1 MTITSGERPLALA
14 APLAFGVIGFEQLLH
29 TGPDVALPAYE
40 VLHWVS
46 DSLLALPLALAAVWA
61 ASRIASRRGLG
72 RKRTS
77 DLFARACLIALLFA
91 ALLVPGGFIHE
102 QIDTLTHHK
111 AISLHT
117 HAGLV
122 AARDPRDPAVI
133 AVYVTHALGDG
144 LVGQA
149 VGLPLLVLALG
160 VFARRRM
167 HLIPTQKRTL

>member
-1 MTITSGERPLALA
+1 MALA
-14 APLAFGVIGFEQLLH
+14 APLAFSVIGFEQLLH
-29 TGPDVALPAYE
+29 TGPDVALPVYE

-46 DSLLALPLALAAVWA
+46 DSLMALPLAMLAIWA
-61 ASRIASRRGLG
+61 ASRIASRRRIG
-72 RKRTS
+72 RKRQS

-91 ALLVPGGFIHE
+91 VLLVPGGFIHE

-133 AVYVTHALGDG
+133 AAYVTHALGDG

-160 VFARRRM
+160 VFARRRAQLLP
-167 HLIPTQKRTL
+167 HPKRTL